1 MKIRIAESSGFCF
14 GVKRAI
20 AISKKLT
27 GKKKKVYVLGD
38 IVHNSFVVEDL
49 KKIGIRKI
57 SRIKPALNS
66 ILIIRAHGAE
76 KKTFEK
82 ARLAG
87 YTVVDATC
95 PKVKAIYKIAREAE
109 KHNKIIIIGDNN
121 HAEVKGIAGQL
132 KTTPLTIEDSKHL
145 PLKKL
150 SRVKKAAVITQSTQ
164 TIDNITEIMSYLK
177 QIIPEVTLYNT
188 TCRAFRIKQ
197 QEIRS
202 MPKENNLMLI
212 IGSKQSANTKRL
224 FQISKSINKKTYWI
238 EHSEELTQNWFKNI
252 KSTGIMSGASTP
264 DYITQEVV
272 EQLSRW
278 CLTKT
283 KTSGKTLT

>member
-1 MKIRIAESSGFCF
+1 M
-14 GVKRAI
+14 
-20 AISKKLT
+20 
-27 GKKKKVYVLGD
+27 
-38 IVHNSFVVEDL
+38 HNSFVVEDL

-66 ILIIRAHGAE
+66 ILIIRAHGAGQ
-76 KKTFEK
+76 KTFEK

-87 YTVVDATC
+87 YSIVDATC
-95 PKVKAIYKIAREAE
+95 PKVKAIYKIAQNAE
-109 KHNKIIIIGDNN
+109 KHSKIIIIGDNN

-132 KTTPLTIEDSKHL
+132 KTKPLTIENSKHL

-150 SRVKKAAVITQSTQ
+150 SRIKKAAVITQSTQ
-164 TIDNITEIMSYLK
+164 TIENITDIMRHLK
-177 QIIPEVTLYNT
+177 RIIPEVTLFDT

-202 MPKENNLMLI
+202 MPKENDLMLI

-224 FQISKSINKKTYWI
+224 YQISKSINKKTYWI
-238 EHSEELTQNWFKNI
+238 EHAKELNRNWFKSI

-264 DYITQEVV
+264 DHITQEVV
-272 EQLSRW
+272 ELLSRKK
-278 CLTKT
+278 TT
-283 KTSGKTLT
+283 KTSGKR